1 MGKRL
6 LVLLL
11 TVVLLSAVPAQAME
25 PVKIG
30 MITTLSTKAGYL
42 GEEIRDGFQLAIDQE
57 GGKLGGV
64 PVELLVDDDGRK
76 PEKAKQIAERF
87 IQRDKVKILTG
98 IVFSNVAIA
107 VVPKVVRQDVIY
119 VSPNAGPSLLAGK
132 GCHANYFNVAYQ
144 NDNLDEVVGQY
155 VSEAGFKNV
164 YLLAPNYP
172 AGKDHLAGFKRYYKG
187 AIAGEVYTKLGQ
199 SDYAAEIAALR
210 AAKPDAVFFFLPG
223 GMGINF
229 IKQYAQ
235 ADLNQTIP
243 VFGPA
248 FSFDERLLQAVK
260 DAALGVKNGSQW
272 THDLDNP
279 ANRQFVEAYRKAY
292 GRTPT
297 LYASQGYDAAR
308 LLGSALKQVGGDV
321 SKIDALR
328 QAIRKADFATV
339 RGKFAFAANQHPVQ
353 DLYIREVVKD
363 AGGNYTNKTLKAVF
377 KDHSNVYI
385 EECKLD

>member
-1 MGKRL
+1 MKKL
-6 LVLLL
+6 SIVLVLFVLLL
-11 TVVLLSAVPAQAME
+11 PSLTSATE

-30 MITTLSTKAGYL
+30 MVTTLSTKAGYL
-42 GEEIRDGFQLAIDQE
+42 GEDVRDGFKLAIDQE

-64 PVELLVDDDGRK
+64 PVELLVEDDGRD
-76 PEKAKQIAERF
+76 PGKAKQIADRF
-87 IQRDKVKILTG
+87 IKRDNVKIMTG
-98 IVFSNVAIA
+98 IIFSNVALA
-107 VVPKVVRQDVIY
+107 VVPKVVRKDILY
-119 VSPNAGPSLLAGK
+119 ISPNAGPSGLAGK
-132 GCHANYFNVAYQ
+132 GCNENYFNVAYQ

-155 VSEAGFKNV
+155 VNDVGFKNV

-187 AIAGEVYTKLGQ
+187 NISGEVYTKLGQ

-229 IKQYAQ
+229 IKQYSQ
-235 ADLNQTIP
+235 AGLNETIP

-248 FSFDERLLQAVK
+248 FSFDERLLGAVGA
-260 DAALGVKNGSQW
+260 AALGVKNGSQW

-279 ANRQFVEAYRKAY
+279 ANKKFVADYRAAH

-308 LLGSALKQVGGDV
+308 LIGSALKRVGGDV
-321 SKIDALR
+321 DKIDQFRDAVK
-328 QAIRKADFATV
+328 KADFDSV
-339 RGKFAFAANQHPVQ
+339 RGEFSFTANQHPVQ
-353 DLYIREVVKD
+353 NIYIREVVED
-363 AGGNYTNKTLKAVF
+363 GEGGYTNQTLKAVF
-377 KDHSNVYI
+377 TGHGNAYVDD
-385 EECKLD
+385 CKM

>member
-1 MGKRL
+1 M
-6 LVLLL
+6 
-11 TVVLLSAVPAQAME
+11 VVAMLAGPSRAAE

-42 GEEIRDGFQLAIDQE
+42 GEDIRDGFQLAIDQE
-57 GGKLGGV
+57 EGKLGGI

-87 IQRDKVKILTG
+87 VKRDGIKIMTG

-107 VVPKVVRQDVIY
+107 VVPKLVRQDVIY
-119 VSPNAGPSLLAGK
+119 VSANAGPSLLAGK
-132 GCHANYFNVAYQ
+132 RCHKNYFNVAYQ
-144 NDNLDEVVGQY
+144 NDNLDEVVGKY
-155 VSEAGFKNV
+155 VSDAGFKNV

-210 AAKPDAVFFFLPG
+210 SAAPDAVFFFLPG

-235 ADLNQTIP
+235 AGLNRTIP

-260 DAALGVKNGSQW
+260 DAAVGVKNGSQW

-279 ANRQFVEAYRKAY
+279 TNRQFVAAFRKAY

-308 LLGSALKQVGGDV
+308 LLGSALKQVEGNV
-321 SKIDALR
+321 SDTDALR
-328 QAIRKADFATV
+328 NAIRKADFETV
-339 RGKFAFAANQHPVQ
+339 RGKFKFSANQHPIQ
-353 DLYIREVVKD
+353 DLYIREVIKD

-377 KDHSNVYI
+377 TDHSNVYVLD
-385 EECKLD
+385 CKMN

>member
-1 MGKRL
+1 MGKRI
-6 LVLLL
+6 LVL
-11 TVVLLSAVPAQAME
+11 VVTMAMLAAVPALAME

-76 PEKAKQIAERF
+76 PEKAKQIADRF
-87 IQRDKVKILTG
+87 IKRDKAKILTG

-119 VSPNAGPSLLAGK
+119 ISPNAGPSLLAGK

-144 NDNLDEVVGQY
+144 NDNLDEVVGKY
-155 VSEAGFKNV
+155 VTEAGFKNV

-187 AIAGEVYTKLGQ
+187 TIAGEVYTKLGQ

-229 IKQYAQ
+229 LKQYAQ
-235 ADLNQTIP
+235 AGLNQSIP

-272 THDLDNP
+272 AHDLDNP
-279 ANRQFVEAYRKAY
+279 ANRQFVAAFRKAY

-321 SKIDALR
+321 SKLDALR
-328 QAIRKADFATV
+328 QAIRKADFPTV
-339 RGKFAFAANQHPVQ
+339 RGKFAFAPNQHPVQ
-353 DLYIREVVKD
+353 DLYIREVVKNAD
-363 AGGNYTNKTLKAVF
+363 GKYTNKTLKAVF
-377 KDHSNVYI
+377 TDHSNVYVKD
-385 EECKLD
+385 CQLK

>member
-1 MGKRL
+1 MGKRI
-6 LVLLL
+6 LVL
-11 TVVLLSAVPAQAME
+11 VVAMATLAAVPALAME

-76 PEKAKQIAERF
+76 PEKAKQIADRF
-87 IQRDKVKILTG
+87 IKRDKAKILTG

-119 VSPNAGPSLLAGK
+119 ISPNAGPSLLAGK

-144 NDNLDEVVGQY
+144 NDNLDEVVGKY
-155 VSEAGFKNV
+155 VTEAGFKNV

-187 AIAGEVYTKLGQ
+187 SIAGEVYTKLGQ

-229 IKQYAQ
+229 LKQYAQ
-235 ADLNQTIP
+235 AGLNQSIP

-272 THDLDNP
+272 AHDLDNP
-279 ANRQFVEAYRKAY
+279 ANRQFVAAFRKAY

-321 SKIDALR
+321 SKLDALR
-328 QAIRKADFATV
+328 QAIRKADFPTV
-339 RGKFAFAANQHPVQ
+339 RGKFAFAPNQHPVQ
-353 DLYIREVVKD
+353 DLYIREVVKNAD
-363 AGGNYTNKTLKAVF
+363 GKFTNKTLKAVF
-377 KDHSNVYI
+377 TDHSNVYV
-385 EECKLD
+385 EDCQMK

>member
-1 MGKRL
+1 MKRL
-6 LVLLL
+6 LIGLIMIVAIL
-11 TVVLLSAVPAQAME
+11 AGPAQAME

-30 MITTLSTKAGYL
+30 IITTLSTNAGYL

-57 GGKLGGV
+57 EGKLGGI

-87 IQRDKVKILTG
+87 VKRYGVKIMTG

-107 VVPKVVRQDVIY
+107 VVPKLVQQDVIY
-119 VSPNAGPSLLAGK
+119 VSANAGPSLLAGK
-132 GCHANYFNVAYQ
+132 GCHKNYFNVAYQ
-144 NDNLDEVVGQY
+144 NDNLDEVVGKY
-155 VSEAGFKNV
+155 VSDAGFKNV

-199 SDYAAEIAALR
+199 SDYAAELAALR
-210 AAKPDAVFFFLPG
+210 AAAPDAVFFFLPG

-235 ADLNQTIP
+235 AGLNQTIP

-260 DAALGVKNGSQW
+260 DAAVGVKNGSQW
-272 THDLDNP
+272 THDLNNP
-279 ANRQFVEAYRKAY
+279 ANRQFVDAFRKAY

-321 SKIDALR
+321 SDMDAIR
-328 QAIRKADFATV
+328 DAIRKADFETV
-339 RGKFAFAANQHPVQ
+339 RGKFKFSTNQHPIQ
-353 DLYIREVVKD
+353 DIYIREVVKD
-363 AGGNYTNKTLKAVF
+363 ADGNYTNKTLKKVF
-377 KDHSNVYI
+377 TDHSNVYI
-385 EECKLD
+385 PECKMD